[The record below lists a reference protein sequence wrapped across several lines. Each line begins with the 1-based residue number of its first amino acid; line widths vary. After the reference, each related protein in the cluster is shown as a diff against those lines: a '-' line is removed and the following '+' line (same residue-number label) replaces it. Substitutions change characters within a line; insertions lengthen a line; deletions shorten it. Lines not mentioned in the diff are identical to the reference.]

1 MGWPLTPLPRTSLD
15 SWQVRGIMNGTTNYM
30 LCKMEDEGAGYAGTR
45 HAPTASH
52 PYSRC
57 VCFSLW
63 SYLSLR
69 GGYGC
74 AWWVQ
79 TL

>member
-1 MGWPLTPLPRTSLD
+1 MPLTPLPRTSLD

-45 HAPTASH
+45 HAPTASPLTH
-52 PYSRC
+52 NAC
-57 VCFSLW
+57 VPHSGRFCLHVV
-63 SYLSLR
+63 
-69 GGYGC
+69 GM